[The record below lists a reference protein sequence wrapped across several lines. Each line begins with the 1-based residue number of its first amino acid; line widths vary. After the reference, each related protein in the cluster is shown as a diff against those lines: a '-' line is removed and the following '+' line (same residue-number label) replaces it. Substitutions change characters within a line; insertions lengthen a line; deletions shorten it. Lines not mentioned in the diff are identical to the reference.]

1 MVVSQVQPVARWL
14 GRAVGLDLHRDFCV
28 VAICEE
34 GLTYSAGRV
43 PMTVEGLESLVS
55 SLQPTDRVVMEV
67 SGGAWEVARRLEG
80 HVNRVV
86 VVSPDDTGI
95 AQARTKTD
103 KLDARTLAYLLWKGQ
118 LDAVWVPDERAR
130 VLRRRLARREQ
141 LVHARSRVKNEVHA
155 TLMRRLQGKPPC
167 SDLFGVKGRKWLRTV
182 ARDLPPEEGE
192 TFEAGLR
199 HIAFLDKEIEQ
210 VEQLV
215 AKQLLT
221 WPEAKRLLTVPG
233 VNLIVAA
240 TFLAAVGDITRFS
253 NSKRVVAYLGLDPRV
268 RQSGETPARS
278 GSISKRGS
286 VSARWALVEAT
297 WSVVHQPGPLR
308 AFYLR
313 VRSRRGHGKAIVAT
327 ARKLAILFW
336 CMLTREQDY
345 AHQQPS
351 LTAQKLRRLEIAAGS
366 PVRPGKPS
374 GVWVTHQKM
383 RHAEKQLAAQAQ
395 ASYERTVRDWKAA
408 GPKKQKPDEVGAS
421 VTAERA

>member
-1 MVVSQVQPVARWL
+1 VIVVSEVQSLVRWL
-14 GRAVGLDLHRDFCV
+14 GRAVGLDLHRDFIQI
-28 VAICEE
+28 AICEE
-34 GLTYSAGRV
+34 GLTYNAGRV
-43 PMTVEGLESLVS
+43 PITPEGLESLAAGLQS
-55 SLQPTDRVVMEV
+55 SDRVVMEV

-95 AQARTKTD
+95 AHARTKTD
-103 KLDARTLAYLLWKGQ
+103 KIDARTLAVLLWKGE
-118 LDAVWVPDERAR
+118 LESVWVPDERAR
-130 VLRRRLARREQ
+130 VLRRRLSRREQ

-155 TLMRRLQGKPPC
+155 TLMRRLEGKPPC
-167 SDLFGVKGRKWLRTV
+167 SDLFGVKGRKWLQAL
-182 ARDLPPEEGE
+182 ARDLPVDEAE
-192 TFEAGLR
+192 TIQAALR
-199 HIAFLDKEIEQ
+199 QVAFLDKEIEQ

-215 AKQLLT
+215 AKQVLS

-233 VNLIVAA
+233 VNLIAAA
-240 TFLAAVGDITRFS
+240 TFLAAVGDIGRFS
-253 NSKRVVAYLGLDPRV
+253 GSKRVVAYLGLDPRV

-313 VRSRRGHGKAIVAT
+313 VRSRRGHSKAIVAT
-327 ARKLAILFW
+327 ARKLAVLFW

-351 LTAQKLRRLEIAAGS
+351 LTARKLRLLEVRAGA
-366 PVRPGKPS
+366 PTLKGKQT
-374 GVWVTHQKM
+374 GVFATHQRM

-395 ASYERTVRDWKAA
+395 ASYERAVRDWKATS
-408 GPKKQKPDEVGAS
+408 PKKKDVGAS